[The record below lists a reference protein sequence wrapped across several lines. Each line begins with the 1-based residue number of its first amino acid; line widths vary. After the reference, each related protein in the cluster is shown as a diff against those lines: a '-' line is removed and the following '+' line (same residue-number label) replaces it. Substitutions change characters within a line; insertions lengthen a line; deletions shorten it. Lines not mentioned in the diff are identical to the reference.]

1 MAVQGQQ
8 ARRIEWTVAEK
19 KHDPLHSTVRQDA
32 AQVNAA
38 GRWLCWDGGGTGIVT
53 KASPETSPRSG
64 NGFPQAVPVLLFFPE
79 VCCRG
84 RRPVLLRVLVGSVV
98 AVAVAQTKATGGPTP
113 AQRDGAGAGG
123 AETGP
128 ATFLLFW
135 VGQERDSVLSRS
147 PAPRFVCSGLRRTKP
162 GGSNALA
169 IASFRSTK
177 WQTLPGRERL
187 RRPRLAQ
194 GWSVGIDGRVKPSW
208 PRARSVWADG
218 RSNQPLAQ
226 NMVRWEESRAKPS

>member
-1 MAVQGQQ
+1 MKWAVQGQQ

-84 RRPVLLRVLVGSVV
+84 RPPVLLRVLVGSVV
-98 AVAVAQTKATGGPTP
+98 AVADAQTKATGGPTP

-128 ATFLLFW
+128 ATFLDPGGRSREAQRLLALETKFLLFW
-135 VGQERDSVLSRS
+135 AGQEQDTVLSRS
-147 PAPRFVCSGLRRTKP
+147 ARSVCPGLRRTKP
-162 GGSNALA
+162 GGGHALA
-169 IASFRSTK
+169 IA
-177 WQTLPGRERL
+177 
-187 RRPRLAQ
+187 
-194 GWSVGIDGRVKPSW
+194 
-208 PRARSVWADG
+208 
-218 RSNQPLAQ
+218 
-226 NMVRWEESRAKPS
+226 

>member
-1 MAVQGQQ
+1 MKWAVQGQQ
-8 ARRIEWTVAEK
+8 ARRIGWTVGGKERE
-19 KHDPLHSTVRQDA
+19 PLDSTVCQNA

-84 RRPVLLRVLVGSVV
+84 RPPVLLRVLVGSVV
-98 AVAVAQTKATGGPTP
+98 AVADAQTKATGGPTP

-128 ATFLLFW
+128 ATFL
-135 VGQERDSVLSRS
+135 D
-147 PAPRFVCSGLRRTKP
+147 P
-162 GGSNALA
+162 GGRSREAQRSGSSPWKR
-169 IASFRSTK
+169 SFCS
-177 WQTLPGRERL
+177 
-187 RRPRLAQ
+187 
-194 GWSVGIDGRVKPSW
+194 
-208 PRARSVWADG
+208 
-218 RSNQPLAQ
+218 
-226 NMVRWEESRAKPS
+226 SR

>member
-1 MAVQGQQ
+1 MKWAVQGQQ

-84 RRPVLLRVLVGSVV
+84 RPPVLLRVLVGSVV
-98 AVAVAQTKATGGPTP
+98 AVADAQTKATGGPTP

-128 ATFLLFW
+128 ATFLDPGGGAAKRSGAERLLALETKFLLFS

-147 PAPRFVCSGLRRTKP
+147 AAPRFNCSGLRERNLP
-162 GGSNALA
+162 VA
-169 IASFRSTK
+169 
-177 WQTLPGRERL
+177 TL
-187 RRPRLAQ
+187 
-194 GWSVGIDGRVKPSW
+194 WPS
-208 PRARSVWADG
+208 P
-218 RSNQPLAQ
+218 N
-226 NMVRWEESRAKPS
+226 N

>member
-1 MAVQGQQ
+1 MKWAVQGQQ

-84 RRPVLLRVLVGSVV
+84 RPPVLLRVLVGSVV
-98 AVAVAQTKATGGPTP
+98 AVADAQTKATGGPTP

-128 ATFLLFW
+128 ATSL
-135 VGQERDSVLSRS
+135 D
-147 PAPRFVCSGLRRTKP
+147 P
-162 GGSNALA
+162 GGRSREAQRSGSSPWKR
-169 IASFRSTK
+169 SFCS
-177 WQTLPGRERL
+177 
-187 RRPRLAQ
+187 
-194 GWSVGIDGRVKPSW
+194 
-208 PRARSVWADG
+208 
-218 RSNQPLAQ
+218 
-226 NMVRWEESRAKPS
+226 SR